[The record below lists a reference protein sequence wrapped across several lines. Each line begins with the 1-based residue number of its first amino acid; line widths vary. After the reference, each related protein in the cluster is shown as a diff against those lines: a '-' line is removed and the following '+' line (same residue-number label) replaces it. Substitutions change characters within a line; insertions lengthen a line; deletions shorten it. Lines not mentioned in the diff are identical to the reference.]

1 MADEWGLKIWS
12 VSDATD
18 SVFSVTQEWAC
29 ARREEVSGMLQGLR
43 ICQFAV
49 MEEVEVT
56 FSGGL
61 TVVTGETGAGKSIVM
76 DALSLLLGGRAEP
89 DCVRTGADEATV
101 EGTFRRTPLLGAR
114 LEELGLPDLGE
125 ELLVRRVVGRGGR
138 SRAWVNGSL
147 VTVGV
152 LSRLMKGTVEIAGQ
166 HEHTALLDPAEH
178 LGVLDREPGV
188 ETGRRAFDQAWEA
201 LRAVE
206 AELLQLGGDDRQLT
220 QRAEFLRFQLEE
232 LDRLD
237 LQPGE
242 EAVLEAAHRRLS
254 SAERLFQ
261 VGAQAESLL
270 AGQDGGAAEL
280 MHRALALLQE
290 GGRLDEALVGRRESL
305 TACVREVEQ
314 LARELGRYAAGAEGD
329 PERRQL
335 VEERLDSLRKLCRKH
350 GRDGEGLRA
359 LREELRG
366 ELDRLERRHEEAARL
381 GGERQKLRARAAE
394 AASGLGVLRRKAA
407 ARLEAR
413 VQAGLS
419 QLALGGARF
428 AVQLGEAPLS
438 GAGTDVVEFLFTANA
453 GEPLRPL
460 ARVASG
466 GEASRLML
474 ALKRAGAGEAGP
486 SACVLDEA
494 DTGVSGAVAEVV
506 GRMIHELSEHRQV
519 LCITHLPQ
527 VAAYADHHL
536 RIVKEETGGRA
547 VSHVVSLSDRESRTR
562 ELARMLAGVELTR
575 EALGAAEALVR
586 SAARRPGGR
595 AVRPGQ
601 RQRKAG

>member
-1 MADEWGLKIWS
+1 
-12 VSDATD
+12 
-18 SVFSVTQEWAC
+18 
-29 ARREEVSGMLQGLR
+29 MLQGLR

-49 MEEVEVT
+49 MAEVEVT
-56 FSGGL
+56 FGGGL
-61 TVVTGETGAGKSIVM
+61 TVLTGETGAGKSIVM

-89 DCVRTGADEATV
+89 DCVRAGADEASV
-101 EGTFRRTPLLGAR
+101 EGTFRRTPLLAAR

-152 LSRLMKGTVEIAGQ
+152 LCRLMKGTVEIAGQ
-166 HEHTALLDPAEH
+166 HEHTALLDATEH
-178 LGVLDREPGV
+178 LGVLDREPGL
-188 ETGRRAFDQAWEA
+188 EAGRRAFDQAWAA

-206 AELLQLGGDDRQLT
+206 EALGQLGGDDRQLS

-232 LDRLD
+232 LDRLG

-242 EAVLEAAHRRLS
+242 EVLLEADHKRLA
-254 SAERLFQ
+254 SAERLCRM
-261 VGAQAESLL
+261 GAEAEALL
-270 AGQDGGAAEL
+270 SGPDGGAAEL

-290 GGRLDEALVGRRESL
+290 GAKLDGALEPRREALTS
-305 TACVREVEQ
+305 CVREVEQ
-314 LARELGRYAAGAEGD
+314 LGRELGRYAAATEGE
-329 PERRQL
+329 PERRAV
-335 VEERLDSLRKLCRKH
+335 VEERLDALKRLCRKH
-350 GRDGEGLRA
+350 GRDADGLRQ
-359 LREELRG
+359 LRESLRG
-366 ELDRLERRHEEAARL
+366 ELDRLERRHDEAARL
-381 GGERQKLRARAAE
+381 SAERERLLGRAAE
-394 AASGLGVLRRKAA
+394 AASALGGLRRKAA
-407 ARLEAR
+407 ARLEGR
-413 VQAGLS
+413 VQAGLG

-428 AVQLGEAPLS
+428 AVQVTGAALS
-438 GAGTDVVEFLFTANA
+438 GTGADAVEFLFTANA

-486 SACVLDEA
+486 AACVLDEA

-536 RIVKEETGGRA
+536 RIVKEEHGGRA
-547 VSHVVSLSDRESRTR
+547 VSHVVSLADREARTR
-562 ELARMLAGVELTR
+562 ELARMLSGVELTR

-586 SAARRPGGR
+586 GAHRPAPPVIRGRGAAR
-595 AVRPGQ
+595 
-601 RQRKAG
+601 KAAG